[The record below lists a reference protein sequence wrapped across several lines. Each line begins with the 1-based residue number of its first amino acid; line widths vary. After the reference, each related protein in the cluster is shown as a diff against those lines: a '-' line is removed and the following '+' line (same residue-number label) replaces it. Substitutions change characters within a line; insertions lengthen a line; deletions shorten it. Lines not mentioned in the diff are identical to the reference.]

1 MIHLFLK
8 EINGFLDS
16 LIAYMVITVFLTGI
30 GLLMWV
36 FPETN
41 VLDYGYADMST
52 LFSLGPYVFMF
63 LIPAITM
70 RMLAEE
76 KKSGT
81 MELLLTRPLTDF
93 QIILGKYFAGFFLVI
108 FSVIPTL
115 IYYYSIYYLGS
126 PVGNIDSAGVFGSY
140 IGLIL
145 LGGVFTSIGI
155 LASSLSENQI
165 VSFILAV
172 FLCFIFFFGFDSFSG
187 LTLSGSYSL
196 EVAKLGIIYHY
207 NAMSRG
213 LIDSRDIIYFLG
225 VISVMILLT
234 HLVMSSRKW

>member
-1 MIHLFLK
+1 M
-8 EINGFLDS
+8 
-16 LIAYMVITVFLTGI
+16 
-30 GLLMWV
+30 
-36 FPETN
+36 
-41 VLDYGYADMST
+41 
-52 LFSLGPYVFMF
+52 
-63 LIPAITM
+63 
-70 RMLAEE
+70 
-76 KKSGT
+76 
-81 MELLLTRPLTDF
+81 
-93 QIILGKYFAGFFLVI
+93 
-108 FSVIPTL
+108 IPTL

-126 PVGNIDSAGVFGSY
+126 PIGNIDSAGVFGSY

-172 FLCFIFFFGFDSFSG
+172 FLCFIFFSGFDSFSG

>member
-172 FLCFIFFFGFDSFSG
+172 FLCFIFFSGFDSFSG